1 MVCKLT
7 PKGVNI
13 YIIANYCKDYTSET
27 AEYIAKSLEV
37 QIMPSEQ
44 VPESYSLSNSTRYYY
59 SK

>member
-27 AEYIAKSLEV
+27 AEYIAKKLISYDNGFLPLSYAFSSTKKLSLMV
-37 QIMPSEQ
+37 S
-44 VPESYSLSNSTRYYY
+44 
-59 SK
+59 